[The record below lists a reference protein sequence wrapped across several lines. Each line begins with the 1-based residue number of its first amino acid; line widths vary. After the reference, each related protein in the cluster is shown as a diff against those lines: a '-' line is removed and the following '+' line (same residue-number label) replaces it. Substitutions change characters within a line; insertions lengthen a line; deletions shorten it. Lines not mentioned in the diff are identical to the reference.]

1 MLDTLLFPAVEGETS
16 LAPANPVEG
25 EAWLVAIG
33 ASGNWVD
40 RDHSIAISI
49 AGTWNFVQPGNGMV
63 VYDKAAGQ
71 TVRFVNSW
79 VRASEPTLPAV
90 GSVVDQEARA
100 AIAQIIDVLRVSAAL
115 PSS

>member
-1 MLDTLLFPAVEGETS
+1 
-16 LAPANPVEG
+16 
-25 EAWLVAIG
+25 
-33 ASGNWVD
+33 
-40 RDHSIAISI
+40 
-49 AGTWNFVQPGNGMV
+49 MV

-79 VRASEPTLPAV
+79 VRASEPKLPTV